1 MSARLKASFARRQFQ
16 IVTPGVLNECVPWSR
31 ATVTMTGFLHF
42 FFVFFCIGHPI
53 HGVGDHADDFC
64 SIQMA
69 QKALGLGQSN
79 SKDDAEGGILF
90 IMAEAYPFV
99 EMPEEND
106 IPPLQGK
113 YSTAALIYLTVS
125 HASLLDFYTEATNK
139 VKKHNPNLKIEHWL
153 QFDTDQHDHSEPT
166 TACKANTAAGCAAYI
181 EAKVNDANNLLK
193 GPTIQGIHFDN
204 EGVGNN
210 LLALTEAFAQVREK
224 LGVKIS
230 FTKGISNCASP
241 KVLNTVFD
249 YCLGQSYTDDTA
261 NLYAQTSCRRVNTA
275 ALWDA
280 WNQKN
285 PYIEEGYSVPT
296 LCAGG
301 NCQGDMPGFLVSR
314 GGPCNIDERLDT
326 TGIAEVIQS
335 VDTEKFPNLALWYG
349 NNLHFG
355 CRPPCPRCAGRDH
368 GDGGCRRRRDARP
381 RRLRRPRGRYGRYGS
396 QRREVGQ
403 VSSVNCN
410 TLLTDVVPCRS
421 NIKCKAVLSKCE
433 GNWKAKGWSSYC
445 KSNGVCH
452 FSQVLPPSPCS
463 EFSLEIEACKK
474 LNTSAEWADG
484 RGACSFN
491 EDLEEFAMQ
500 DFVNSQVSTSY
511 TYLGGEKV
519 TNCTPDGLLCTK
531 GEGNVDAKNHGACQ
545 RQVGGMG
552 MLVDIESEPPS
563 YEDICEEEELCGED
577 RTSFSIFLREYTFL
591 RKRIIPA

>member
-1 MSARLKASFARRQFQ
+1 MGAGVPSA
-16 IVTPGVLNECVPWSR
+16 
-31 ATVTMTGFLHF
+31 MTGFLRF
-42 FFVFFCIGHPI
+42 FFVICGIGHHI
-53 HGVGDHADDFC
+53 HAVGDHADDFC
-64 SIQMA
+64 SIQVA

-99 EMPEEND
+99 LMPAEND
-106 IPPLQGK
+106 IPPLHGK
-113 YSTAALIYLTVS
+113 YSIAALIYLTVS
-125 HASLLDFYTEATNK
+125 HASILDFYTEATNK
-139 VKKHNPNLKIEHWL
+139 VKKNNPNLKIEHWL
-153 QFDTDQHDHSEPT
+153 QFDTDQHDDSEPT

-210 LLALTEAFAQVREK
+210 LQALTEAFAQVREK

-241 KVLNTVFD
+241 KVLNTAFN
-249 YCLGQSYTDDTA
+249 YCMGQSYTDDTA
-261 NLYAQTSCRRVNTA
+261 NLYAQISCRRVDTA

-285 PYIEEGYSVPT
+285 PFIEEGYSVPT

-355 CRPPCPRCAGRDH
+355 GRPPCARCAGRD
-368 GDGGCRRRRDARP
+368 GIPERP
-381 RRLRRPRGRYGRYGS
+381 STRYRSYRSERWGL
-396 QRREVGQ
+396 
-403 VSSVNCN
+403 SSVNCN
-410 TLLTDVVPCRS
+410 TLLTDVVPCRR
-421 NIKCKAVLSKCE
+421 NIKCLAVLSKCE
-433 GNWKAKGWSSYC
+433 GNWRAKGWSSYC
-445 KSNGVCH
+445 KANGICH

-500 DFVNSQVSTSY
+500 DFVNSHVSPTY

-552 MLVDIESEPPS
+552 MLVGIESEPPS

-577 RTSFSIFLREYTFL
+577 RTSFSMFLCEYLCEKEHVIYTY
-591 RKRIIPA
+591 IYIY